1 MKLVNLTP
9 HPITFPE
16 ADVTI
21 PPSGMVARV
30 EETVSSSSSFDDLS
44 IPIATIVTGKVVNLP
59 DPQPGVGYIVSRPVA
74 LAVIGRPDVFVPDD
88 FIRDENGRIIGARR
102 LARFV
107 KEKEAER

>member
-1 MKLVNLTP
+1 MVKIINLTP

-16 ADVTI
+16 AGVTVA
-21 PPSGMVARV
+21 PSGTVARV
-30 EETVSSSSSFDDLS
+30 KEEIISTSSLNNSSILVATV
-44 IPIATIVTGKVVNLP
+44 ATGKVIDLP
-59 DPQPGVGYIVSRPVA
+59 DPQPGVIYIVSRPVA

-107 KEKEAER
+107 KEKAK